1 MFGLESLS
9 GSAQAV
15 AIVGLVLAEAIVLY
29 VGYGALSNT
38 VGSAVI
44 GAVGGA

>member
-9 GSAQAV
+9 SSTQAV
-15 AIVGLVLAEAIVLY
+15 ATVGLVLAEAIVLY

-38 VGSAVI
+38 VGPAVVDAI
-44 GAVGGA
+44 GGA